1 MDALGVRWRAGG
13 GPLTSKGAVGHGP
26 SVTLG
31 GEEPQCREGPQG
43 SDPEEQA
50 ELLHP
55 STGPRF
61 RSAGQSRCP
70 GKRRLRRVLG

>member
-1 MDALGVRWRAGG
+1 MC
-13 GPLTSKGAVGHGP
+13 KGAIGHGP
-26 SVTLG
+26 SVTLR

-55 STGPRF
+55 STGLRF

-70 GKRRLRRVLG
+70 GKAKCHQGCLGGDLQCGGT